1 MQWGAFSL
9 SHRLLG
15 LDFPTNVQATCF
27 GQTVSECSSANGLHS
42 RDLDK
47 DGEGCAC
54 MHMGGRSLSQKKS
67 KIKSLTCRGGWTPLK
82 LSKNY
87 ESFSTVIE
95 TRLNIVYNIWHRKMI
110 AILILIEFLIRPLRI

>member
-9 SHRLLG
+9 SHTLLG
-15 LDFPTNVQATCF
+15 LAFPTNVQAACF

-47 DGEGCAC
+47 DGVCAC
-54 MHMGGRSLSQKKS
+54 MHMGGRSLSKKKS
-67 KIKSLTCRGGWTPLK
+67 RVKNLTCRGGWTPLK

-87 ESFSTVIE
+87 ESFSTGTE
-95 TRLNIVYNIWHRKMI
+95 TRPDVVYNTW
-110 AILILIEFLIRPLRI
+110 